1 MMRMENGK
9 EREENVVNSEGSMD
23 GKKSWLRGDVPVEEK
38 EAFIV
43 GSRNIEL

>member
-1 MMRMENGK
+1 MER
-9 EREENVVNSEGSMD
+9 REKKKKNVVNSEGSMD
-23 GKKSWLRGDVPVEEK
+23 GKRSWLRGDVPVEE